1 MTAGGRAASMSSV
14 IRYRI
19 LIDARLTSRLAR
31 NIDGVKMEPEGSG
44 MALLVD
50 VEDAAELDALLQRLG
65 DLGVAVVCLEQE
77 AQPA

>member
-1 MTAGGRAASMSSV
+1 MTAGERAASMGSV

-31 NIDGVKMEPEGSG
+31 NIDAVEMEPEGSG

-50 VEDAAELDALLQRLG
+50 VADAAELDALLQRLG
-65 DLGVAVVCLEQE
+65 DLGVTVVSLKQE
-77 AQPA
+77 PQPA

>member
-1 MTAGGRAASMSSV
+1 MPGGEQAASMGPV

-31 NIDGVKMEPEGSG
+31 NLDAVALEPEGSG
-44 MALLVD
+44 MTLVVD
-50 VEDAAELDALLQRLG
+50 VADAAELDALLQRLG
-65 DLGVAVVCLEQE
+65 DLGVTVVSLEQE

>member
-1 MTAGGRAASMSSV
+1 V

-31 NIDGVKMEPEGSG
+31 SIDAVAMEPEGSG

-50 VEDAAELDALLQRLG
+50 VANAADLDALLQSLG
-65 DLGVAVVCLEQE
+65 DLGLKLVSLEQE
-77 AQPA
+77 PRPA

>member
-1 MTAGGRAASMSSV
+1 MTAGERAASLGSV

-19 LIDARLTSRLAR
+19 LIDARLTSRLAGS
-31 NIDGVKMEPEGSG
+31 IDAAEIGPEGSG

-50 VEDAAELDALLQRLG
+50 VADAAELDALLQRLG
-65 DLGVAVVCLEQE
+65 DLGLAVVSLEQE

>member
-1 MTAGGRAASMSSV
+1 MPGGERAASMGSV

-31 NIDGVKMEPEGSG
+31 SFDAVAMEPEGSG
-44 MALLVD
+44 MTLVVD
-50 VEDAAELDALLQRLG
+50 VADAGELDALLRRLG
-65 DLGVAVVCLEQE
+65 DLGVTVVSLEQE